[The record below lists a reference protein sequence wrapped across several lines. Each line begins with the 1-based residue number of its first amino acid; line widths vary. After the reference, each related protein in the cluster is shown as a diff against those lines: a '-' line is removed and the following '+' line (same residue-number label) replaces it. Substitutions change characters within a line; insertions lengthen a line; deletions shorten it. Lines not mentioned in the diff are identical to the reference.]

1 MCGINPGPLTLREL
15 LWMADA
21 RGRES
26 WAHTSAILALIAN
39 VNRNP
44 KKTRPYKPSDF
55 DPHTTR
61 DKRDDAI
68 ELTDLSVLKEAFV
81 GSKQPSLE
89 ATP

>member
-1 MCGINPGPLTLREL
+1 
-15 LWMADA
+15 MAEA
-21 RGRES
+21 HGREK

-39 VNRNP
+39 VNRDP

-55 DPHTTR
+55 DPHTAR
-61 DKRDDAI
+61 DRCDDAI
-68 ELTDLSVLKEAFV
+68 ELTDLSVLKQAFV